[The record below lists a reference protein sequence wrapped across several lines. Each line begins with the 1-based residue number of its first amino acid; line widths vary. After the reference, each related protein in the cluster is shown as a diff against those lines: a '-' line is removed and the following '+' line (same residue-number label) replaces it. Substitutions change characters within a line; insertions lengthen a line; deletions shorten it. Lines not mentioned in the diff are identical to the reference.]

1 MFKGGSLQVDY
12 KLLTKLQK
20 NKSDYRISYT
30 ITYKI
35 YNLKNDRLQQQAN
48 QLFIVFVQEIKA
60 LKHHINNSSQ
70 LWDHHQYII
79 MSNINNNLR
88 RFRRLSTNV
97 VKIITDD
104 LHS

>member
-1 MFKGGSLQVDY
+1 MLKGVSLQVDY

-48 QLFIVFVQEIKA
+48 QLSICVCAGYQSIKA
-60 LKHHINNSSQ
+60 SYQQFITIMRSSSIHH
-70 LWDHHQYII
+70 HEQYQQQ
-79 MSNINNNLR
+79 
-88 RFRRLSTNV
+88 FK
-97 VKIITDD
+97 KI
-104 LHS
+104 